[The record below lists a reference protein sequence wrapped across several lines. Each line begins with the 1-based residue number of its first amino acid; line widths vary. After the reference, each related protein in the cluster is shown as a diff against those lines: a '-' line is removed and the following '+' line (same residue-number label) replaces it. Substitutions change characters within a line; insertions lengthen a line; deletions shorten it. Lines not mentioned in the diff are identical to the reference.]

1 MMTKWNYHLILM
13 KTKPCCLPSD
23 TQLKSSYELT
33 NIPMMLRLKYFP
45 PEMLWRTRCSEL
57 LHQTLAEVSLILY
70 LSSNL
75 LPSRM
80 LTSCGLCPRYR
91 QGDQSVTYRVSWS
104 VPESLRGGWTASLNG
119 LNSLI
124 SNLKVSPYSRVIVG
138 DASVSRVPSENLSCL
153 SSMLQV
159 NKCLL
164 HLSSTVMSTKCLT

>member
-1 MMTKWNYHLILM
+1 
-13 KTKPCCLPSD
+13 
-23 TQLKSSYELT
+23 
-33 NIPMMLRLKYFP
+33 
-45 PEMLWRTRCSEL
+45 MLWRTRCSEL
-57 LHQTLAEVSLILY
+57 LHQTFTEVSLILY

-104 VPESLRGGWTASLNG
+104 VPESLRGGWTALTNG

-164 HLSSTVMSTKCLT
+164 HLSSTVMSTKCLA